1 MKASSVHFA
10 VPVDVAFDYLV
21 DPRTRPEWQSSLRR
35 IEQLS
40 SETPQVGQTWVDV
53 TVPGLRPSMATT
65 ALEPHHTWTEVGTWR
80 GITAEATLEFRPEPR
95 GCIVTAEVTVTGTG
109 LYRALGPVIT
119 AAAAAAVPT
128 DLKKAA
134 QILLERASGQ

>member
-40 SETPQVGQTWVDV
+40 SETPQVGQSWIDV
-53 TVPGLRPSMATT
+53 TMPGMRPAMVTT
-65 ALEPHHTWTEVGTWR
+65 ALEPHRTWTEVGTWR
-80 GITAEATLEFRPEPR
+80 GISAQLTLEFRSEPR
-95 GCIVTAEVTVTGTG
+95 GCTVTADVSVSGTG
-109 LYRALGPVIT
+109 IYRPLGPVIT
-119 AAAAAAVPT
+119 AAGAAAVPT